1 METFNLWISGISA
14 ICIGVMALAVFFS
27 VLNGIQRR
35 FAKTPFIKLKG
46 VFNQS
51 ELLNVHIN
59 GGKTVS
65 RVKFV
70 GFTDPNSMKGVP
82 YQLNNMAV
90 FEHTDGKRILV
101 RADTIRMIEE
111 INAEASSNDA

>member
-1 METFNLWISGISA
+1 METFIIWISVIGA

-27 VLNGIQRR
+27 ILNGIQRR
-35 FAKTPFIKLKG
+35 FSKTSFIKLKG

-51 ELLNVHIN
+51 ELLSVHIN
-59 GGKTVS
+59 GGKTIS
-65 RVKFV
+65 HVKFV

-90 FEHTDGKRILV
+90 FEHPDGKRVLL

-111 INAEASSNDA
+111 LHADASTQNA

>member
-1 METFNLWISGISA
+1 MEIFITWISVIGA
-14 ICIGVMALAVFFS
+14 ICIGVMALAVFFTI
-27 VLNGIQRR
+27 LNGIQRR
-35 FAKTPFIKLKG
+35 FSKTSLIKFRGALSE
-46 VFNQS
+46 S

-59 GGKTVS
+59 SGKTVL

-82 YQLNNMAV
+82 YALYNMAV
-90 FEHTDGKRILV
+90 FEHLDGKRVLL

-111 INAEASSNDA
+111 IHADV